1 MIKNKK
7 LLYKV
12 SEVAILAIVGCGLF
26 VSEQANDT
34 NESSFNLIFKYGVG
48 ARNVLN
54 TFEQTY
60 TKDMVIDSSITAELS
75 LTKEELDT
83 IYQKMTEIDFFDY
96 PDTFS
101 VVSDAEEIIGTIT
114 PYSSYY
120 FKVEYDSNLKE
131 LWWND
136 NIFPDYDEEAHKLRE
151 LIKLIREII
160 ESKEEYKNLPPPT
173 GGYL

>member
-1 MIKNKK
+1 MIQYNK
-7 LLYKV
+7 LFYRVLMV
-12 SEVAILAIVGCGLF
+12 FVLVVVGCGVF
-26 VSEQANDT
+26 KPQQTTET
-34 NESSFNLIFKYGVG
+34 TESSFNLIFKYGVG

-60 TKDMVIDSSITAELS
+60 TKDMVIDSSITADLS

-101 VVSDAEEIIGTIT
+101 VVSDAEEIVGTIT